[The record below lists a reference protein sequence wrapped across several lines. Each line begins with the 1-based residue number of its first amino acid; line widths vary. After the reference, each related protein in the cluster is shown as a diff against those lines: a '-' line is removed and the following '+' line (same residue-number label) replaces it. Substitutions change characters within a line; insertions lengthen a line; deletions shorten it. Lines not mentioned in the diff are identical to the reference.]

1 MWAKWKVSWKLVI
14 NNKIAI
20 LFHWPFN
27 SKYCSVYPINYATYF
42 PPNEKAQ
49 KHWKW
54 NIEINFSIM
63 GRWLNDNSSWWS
75 RGTRNK
81 WNVVQQCT
89 DGLISLYVGQSTHHW
104 PMMATHI
111 YIDFFF
117 FFEWGDII
125 LFHFFVGG
133 GGIIFNKKYT
143 NESFKQKNTKQQ
155 QKLYALKRNLY
166 TQFFFF
172 KFSRKYIS
180 PSLFSFQN
188 TF

>member
-27 SKYCSVYPINYATYF
+27 SKYCSVYPINNATYF

-63 GRWLNDNSSWWS
+63 GRWLNDSSSWWS

-81 WNVVQQCT
+81 WDVVQQCT

-117 FFEWGDII
+117 FSNEEISFSFIFY
-125 LFHFFVGG
+125 LGG
-133 GGIIFNKKYT
+133 GGLFFNKKYT
-143 NESFKQKNTKQQ
+143 YGSFNQKNTKQQ
-155 QKLYALKRNLY
+155 QKLYAL
-166 TQFFFF
+166 
-172 KFSRKYIS
+172 
-180 PSLFSFQN
+180 
-188 TF
+188 

>member
-63 GRWLNDNSSWWS
+63 GWWLNDSSSWWS

-81 WNVVQQCT
+81 WDVVQQCT
-89 DGLISLYVGQSTHHW
+89 DGVISLYVGQSTHHW
-104 PMMATHI
+104 PMMDTHI

-117 FFEWGDII
+117 FPNEEI
-125 LFHFFVGG
+125 LFSFIFLLGG

-166 TQFFFF
+166 TQFFF
-172 KFSRKYIS
+172 
-180 PSLFSFQN
+180 
-188 TF
+188 

>member
-81 WNVVQQCT
+81 WGVVQQCT

-117 FFEWGDII
+117 FEWGDII

-133 GGIIFNKKYT
+133 GGVIFNKKYT

-166 TQFFFF
+166 TQFFFL

-180 PSLFSFQN
+180 PTLFSFQN

>member
-63 GRWLNDNSSWWS
+63 GWWLNDSSSWWS
-75 RGTRNK
+75 RGRRNK
-81 WNVVQQCT
+81 WGVVQQCT

-117 FFEWGDII
+117 FEWGDII
-125 LFHFFVGG
+125 LFHFLTKN
-133 GGIIFNKKYT
+133 IQMSLSNKKT
-143 NESFKQKNTKQQ
+143 QNNNKNYMHWKEIFT
-155 QKLYALKRNLY
+155 LN
-166 TQFFFF
+166 FFF
-172 KFSRKYIS
+172 
-180 PSLFSFQN
+180 
-188 TF
+188 